1 MDDKILKIIND
12 KIIFSKDSRVLENP
26 KYLQKMFFCFI
37 LQENLLLNQQL
48 AKRLIQ
54 KLLLFA
60 KKFQEVNYIEI

>member
-12 KIIFSKDSRVLENP
+12 KIIFSKDSRVLENR
-26 KYLQKMFFCFI
+26 KHLQKMFFCFI
-37 LQENLLLNQQL
+37 LQENLLMNQQL

>member
-12 KIIFSKDSRVLENP
+12 KIIFSKDSRAVENP
-26 KYLQKMFFCFI
+26 NHLQKMFSCFI
-37 LQENLLLNQQL
+37 LQENLILNQQL